1 MFVVIEG
8 ILAVIAALILCPVLA
23 VLFIKTMKENGAAA
37 IRVLFTSLICIA
49 VVVGILGSKRMIEA
63 SRVVGV
69 YSGTEY
75 DTIEINGV
83 KYEADYNAPYNSP
96 DKEKL
101 LGKAVCAY
109 DIIQGNTYDP
119 MYIWTVK
126 GSDDYIYALLVYDGV
141 FYKKAE

>member
-8 ILAVIAALILCPVLA
+8 ILAVIAALILCSALVL
-23 VLFIKTMKENGAAA
+23 LFIKTMKENGAPA

-69 YSGTEY
+69 YSGAEY
-75 DTIEINGV
+75 EFIEINGV

-96 DKEKL
+96 DKDKL
-101 LGKAVCAY
+101 LGKAIFTN
-109 DIIQGNTYDP
+109 DKQGITYDP

-126 GSDDYIYALLVYDGV
+126 DTDDYIYALLESFVLVGL
-141 FYKKAE
+141 